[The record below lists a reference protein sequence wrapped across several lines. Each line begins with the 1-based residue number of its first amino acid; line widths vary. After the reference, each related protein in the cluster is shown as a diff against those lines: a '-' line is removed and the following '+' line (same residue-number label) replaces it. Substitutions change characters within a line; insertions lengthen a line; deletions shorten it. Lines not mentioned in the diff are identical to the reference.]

1 MNTRFSAA
9 SISCRYW
16 PRIKLRSADISIG
29 LISQKL
35 AGRLSHGPNLIRGG
49 TTCDKIVPYIS
60 GALHARE
67 NAMTPQERQLIDDLF
82 ERISKLEN
90 APRDSE
96 AMAAIAQGLRQAP
109 NAVYALVQT
118 VLLQDEALKR
128 ANSRI
133 QELEAEHAPGQ
144 SQSGGFLDSMR
155 ETIFGQS
162 QPRGSVPNVQPPEM
176 PSRPVWNSGQAL
188 QQAQHG
194 GPYDQEPYAQSPY
207 PQHSYPQA
215 SYPQA
220 YGGPQPPMGGGGSF
234 LGTAAAAA
242 AGVVGGSLLLGSI
255 RSMMGGGRQAFGDAA
270 GLGNRTETKPW
281 GDQSNSDLARDA
293 GIQDIGSSGSRA
305 GDTARDDNSRA
316 GLFDSASNDDD
327 RDAMDMDSDDVGGD
341 GGSDYA

>member
-1 MNTRFSAA
+1 
-9 SISCRYW
+9 
-16 PRIKLRSADISIG
+16 
-29 LISQKL
+29 
-35 AGRLSHGPNLIRGG
+35 
-49 TTCDKIVPYIS
+49 
-60 GALHARE
+60 
-67 NAMTPQERQLIDDLF
+67 MTPQERQLIDDLF
-82 ERISKLEN
+82 DRVSKLES
-90 APRDSE
+90 APRDPD

-133 QELEAEHAPGQ
+133 QELEAGAAPAQ

-162 QPRGSVPNVQPPEM
+162 EPRGSVPNVPPPAP

-188 QQAQHG
+188 QQAQHS
-194 GPYDQEPYAQSPY
+194 GPYDQAPYAQSPY
-207 PQHSYPQA
+207 PQASYPQA

-255 RSMMGGGRQAFGDAA
+255 RSMMGGHQAFGGTA
-270 GLGNRTETKPW
+270 GLVDRNQTQSPW
-281 GDQSNSDLARDA
+281 SNQSNSDLARDA
-293 GIQDIGSSGSRA
+293 GIQDIGSSGQRA
-305 GDTARDDNSRA
+305 DDNSRA

-327 RDAMDMDSDDVGGD
+327 RDNDQDAMDMDSDDFGGD
-341 GGSDYA
+341 NDSDYA